1 MEAKTTIIDQQNL
14 LDIALQETG
23 SIEGVFELATAND
36 IAVSDE
42 IPAGTELKVPE
53 GNTNPDVLR
62 QYKANDIKPATGN
75 IKDAEILDG
84 IGYWYIEMDFISS

>member
-1 MEAKTTIIDQQNL
+1 MEARTTIIDRQNL

-42 IPAGTELKVPE
+42 VSAGTELKVPE
-53 GNTNPDVLR
+53 GNINADVLR
-62 QYKANDIKPATGN
+62 QYKANNIKPATGN
-75 IKDAEILDG
+75 IQDAEILEG
-84 IGYWYIEMDFISS
+84 IGYWHIEMDFISS

>member
-1 MEAKTTIIDQQNL
+1 MEAKTTIIDRQNL

-23 SIEGVFELATAND
+23 SIEGVFELATANN

-42 IPAGTELKVPE
+42 VVAGTELMVPE
-53 GNTNPDVLR
+53 VNKNSDVLR
-62 QYKANDIKPATGN
+62 QYKSNNIKPATGN
-75 IKDAEILDG
+75 IQDAEILDG